1 MRHGGREGFGKGQ
14 APIMSAMNI
23 PAPIGAYIDTS
34 AFHADVQYIESL
46 WQRIP
51 INGVDLPI
59 IDIGQGEPLVFVP
72 ILEHLEFVYAR
83 QIRAFSQSRRVS
95 LYRRQENRTR
105 FVCLAER
112 AAELLHVLDTLGL
125 EKVDLVGHGDAAM
138 VLFEFGIAHPQRC
151 RSLTIIAQAADY
163 QIAPHPF
170 IWLLH
175 ELFLRLPVEHFLPA
189 WFLRRLVV
197 NYIVA
202 QRPSVGAGADEEEG
216 MGRLRRPP
224 SPPDPPPSVGAGA
237 DEEERLGR
245 LRRPPSPQLPRQL
258 IEDQFR
264 KIALW
269 PFVYKFSVLPIIH
282 SFDVRQ
288 QLQRLTMPILLINRA
303 DDALSPEAKTR
314 WLAQHLPNC
323 AGYHIVAGGER
334 VFMYAQSEQ
343 VNKLMAAFLCE

>member
-1 MRHGGREGFGKGQ
+1 
-14 APIMSAMNI
+14 MSTMNI
-23 PAPIGAYIDTS
+23 PALTGAYIDTS

-51 INGVDLPI
+51 INGIDLPI

-83 QIRAFSQSRRVS
+83 QIRAFSQSRRVI

-105 FVCLAER
+105 FVGLAER

-202 QRPSVGAGADEEEG
+202 QRP
-216 MGRLRRPP
+216 P
-224 SPPDPPPSVGAGA
+224 SPPDHHPSVGAGA
-237 DEEERLGR
+237 DVEEGRGR

-258 IEDQFR
+258 IDEQFH

-288 QLQRLTMPILLINRA
+288 QLERLTMPILLINRA
-303 DDALSPEAKTR
+303 DDALAPEAKTR

-323 AGYHIVAGGER
+323 TGYHVVTGGER
-334 VFMYAQSEQ
+334 FFMYAQAEQ
-343 VNKLMAAFLCE
+343 VNSLMAAFLEGKS

>member
-1 MRHGGREGFGKGQ
+1 
-14 APIMSAMNI
+14 MNI
-23 PAPIGAYIDTS
+23 PALTGAYIDTS

-51 INGVDLPI
+51 INGIDLPI

-83 QIRAFSQSRRVS
+83 QIRAFSQSRRVI

-105 FVCLAER
+105 FVGLAER

-202 QRPSVGAGADEEEG
+202 QRP
-216 MGRLRRPP
+216 P
-224 SPPDPPPSVGAGA
+224 SPPDHHPSVGAGA
-237 DEEERLGR
+237 DVEEGRGR

-258 IEDQFR
+258 IDEQFH

-288 QLQRLTMPILLINRA
+288 QLERLTMPILLINRA

-323 AGYHIVAGGER
+323 TGYHVVTGGER
-334 VFMYAQSEQ
+334 FFMYAQAEQ
-343 VNKLMAAFLCE
+343 VNSLMAAFLEGKS